1 MSLIKKLLLN
11 FSVSLFVSGF
21 LSAQKSTMTT
31 SNKDFTSQIGILK
44 LNLNTSSESE
54 DINANS
60 RFNSRIFFDQKLLIE
75 ESLFD
80 SFKNWEKKKKVL
92 EGLLGNDGRDNYDAV
107 AYQIVKDIDKDIR
120 WTRKLFKKS
129 DFNINLVFGF

>member
-1 MSLIKKLLLN
+1 
-11 FSVSLFVSGF
+11 
-21 LSAQKSTMTT
+21 MTT

-80 SFKNWEKKKKVL
+80 SFKNREKKKKGL